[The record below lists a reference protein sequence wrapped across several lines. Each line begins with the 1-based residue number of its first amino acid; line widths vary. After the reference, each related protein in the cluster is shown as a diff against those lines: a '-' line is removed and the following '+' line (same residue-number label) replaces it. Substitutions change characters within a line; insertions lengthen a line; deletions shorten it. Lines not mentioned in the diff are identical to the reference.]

1 MNPEPNVIQPQTIPI
16 PTDFNDLHLLQGLE
30 VVKGQ
35 IMTAISTCTVISPTP
50 PKTTNSQ
57 VYGQNAINSQQLTE
71 NSKSLVVDDP
81 REAGISSGNDDP
93 VMLDVAFEDLMH
105 KHLARFCL
113 IEAETNVWDDY
124 GKKVW
129 KKGAFVTMLG
139 GKKAFDSWNSNSNR
153 KTISRDDVDGRQE
166 DGGHKVA
173 KEMQERFIMLE
184 GKKACWDTFRRELV
198 GTDVM
203 KDNWAG
209 AYELWA
215 KAKDKRM
222 IWHEN
227 LVFDPT
233 MKTKEGQI
241 NTYDGM
247 TILPMLD
254 ENNQMINQADAF
266 EYCVPIIN
274 LLKFLCGRE
283 TEAYD
288 WILKWLAYPLQH
300 PGAKMNSS
308 LLLCSP
314 FQGAGKSLFFEKVMS
329 RIYGEKYSVTLGQNG
344 LESIYTD
351 WAERKLYC
359 LFEEIFNNKSK
370 FGMMGLIKHM
380 ITGEKI
386 RIEKKFMSGY
396 SQNNHINC
404 VFLSNEVQP
413 LAIEERDRRFCVLEP
428 NRKLEEELR
437 KQIEVCLDPE
447 SNAISSFY
455 TYLLS
460 LDLGDFT
467 PYTEPPMTKAKK
479 NIIQFGL
486 PGWKLFLDDWRLG
499 ELEYPFVCCL
509 SDDLYSAYVKYCNKN
524 GEKHLSC
531 NRFIELISSE
541 KVVTKRHGRVYEDI
555 FGGSYSSTSRK
566 EVQRRIIFTEVPPKD
581 VKQADWLSSQV
592 KSFRD
597 KLQGTDNVPK

>member
-1 MNPEPNVIQPQTIPI
+1 MDQDQNMTQPQAISH

-30 VVKGQ
+30 VVKRQ
-35 IMTAISTCTVISPTP
+35 IMTAISSIPFVSPEP
-50 PKTTNSQ
+50 PKQPNSQ
-57 VYGQNAINSQQLTE
+57 LNGQIEKNSQLDQD
-71 NSKSLVVDDP
+71 SPKSLAVEQV
-81 REAGISSGNDDP
+81 EGVGISSENVGVSDQEKSS
-93 VMLDVAFEDLMH
+93 EDLLN
-105 KHLARFCL
+105 KYLARFCL

-124 GKKVW
+124 SKKVW
-129 KKGAFVTMLG
+129 KKSAFVTMLG
-139 GKKAFDSWNSNSNR
+139 GKKMFDAWNSHSHR
-153 KTISRDDVDGRQE
+153 KTISRDDVDGRLE

-247 TILPMLD
+247 TILPLLD
-254 ENNQMINQADAF
+254 EKDQMMSQGESF
-266 EYCVPIIN
+266 EYCVPIIS

-283 TEAYD
+283 DEAYQ
-288 WILKWLAYPLQH
+288 WILKWLAFPLQH
-300 PGAKMNSS
+300 PGAKMNTS

-314 FQGAGKSLFFEKVMS
+314 FQGAGKSLFFEKIMT
-329 RIYGEKYSVTLGQNG
+329 RIYGEQYSVTLGQNG

-428 NRKLEEELR
+428 NQKLPEELR
-437 KQIEVCLDPE
+437 KQIEICLEPD
-447 SNAISSFY
+447 SNAISAFY
-455 TYLLS
+455 TYLLN

-467 PYTEPPMTKAKK
+467 QYTEPPMTKAKQK
-479 NIIQFGL
+479 IIQFGL
-486 PGWKLFLDDWRLG
+486 PGWKLFLNDWSKG
-499 ELEYPFVCCL
+499 ELEYPFICCL
-509 SDDLYSAYVKYCNKN
+509 SEDLYSAYIKYCHRN
-524 GEKHLSC
+524 GEKTLPS
-531 NRFIELISSE
+531 NRFIELITSE
-541 KVVTKRHGRVYEDI
+541 KIVAKRHGRIYEDT
-555 FGGSYSSTSRK
+555 FGGSYSAVNRK
-566 EVQRRIIFTEVPPKD
+566 EVQRRIVFTQVPPQD
-581 VKQADWLSSQV
+581 VKQAEWLSSQV
-592 KSFRD
+592 KRFRD
-597 KLQGTDNVPK
+597 TLRGTEDA